1 MSDSR
6 NRRGRGAIVAVL
18 VALLAVTPAA
28 AQLPAAPGLP
38 GLPGLPGGLPGGI
51 GLPVDPSLPSTSG
64 VTQDLARV
72 TDLRRLRLREL
83 VRQNRDRIDIDGD
96 GAPVVRGELLA
107 VAPSPES
114 LARAATAGFTVMRG
128 SAVEGTDVRLVILAI
143 PRGLNARQ
151 AIKRLRRADPG
162 GDYDYNHIYSS
173 AGEADP
179 AVAAAPPG
187 CQSPPPYFSGPGGGA
202 AGRRIGLVDTGVD
215 ARHPALGGARVEQR
229 GFAPGGVRPRAHGTA
244 IASLMV
250 GRAGPFRGAAPGWA
264 LLVADVYGGGPTGGS
279 AEALVRGLGWLA
291 ANNVPVINVS
301 LVGPPNG
308 ALRAVIAS
316 LTARGVLVVAAV
328 GNDGPAAPPLFPAS
342 YPGVIAVTGV
352 DGRDRVLME
361 AGRALHLDFAAPG
374 ADMAAAGPGGG
385 FTSVRGTSFAAPIVA
400 GRLASVR
407 STAGPG
413 GARAAV
419 ETLTRTARDLG
430 PVGFDR
436 IYGRGLVGGDLRT
449 SPRAVGAGGGVL
461 R

>member
-1 MSDSR
+1 MGDTR

-18 VALLAVTPAA
+18 IALLAAAPAA
-28 AQLPAAPGLP
+28 AQLPSAPGLP
-38 GLPGLPGGLPGGI
+38 DLPGGLPGGV

-83 VRQNRDRIDIDGD
+83 VRQNRDRIDIDGN

-107 VAPSPES
+107 VAPSPGS
-114 LARAATAGFTVMRG
+114 LARAATAGFMVMRE
-128 SAVEGTDVRLVILAI
+128 SAVEGTDVRLVTLAI

-151 AIKRLRRADPG
+151 AIKRLRKADPG
-162 GDYDYNHIYSS
+162 GDYDFNHIYSS
-173 AGEADP
+173 AGENDP
-179 AVAAAPPG
+179 SIAAATPD
-187 CQSPPPYFSGPGGGA
+187 CQSPPPYFSGPGGGG
-202 AGRRIGLVDTGVD
+202 GRRIGLVDTGVD

-244 IASLMV
+244 TASLMV

-264 LLVADVYGGGPTGGS
+264 LLVADVYGDGPTGGS

-291 ANNVPVINVS
+291 ANNVSVINVS

-374 ADMAAAGPGGG
+374 ADMAAAGSGGG

-407 STAGPG
+407 STAGPA

-419 ETLTRTARDLG
+419 EALTRTARDLG
-430 PVGFDR
+430 PAGFDR
-436 IYGRGLVGGDLRT
+436 TYGRGLVGGDLRI
-449 SPRAVGAGGGVL
+449 SPRAVGASGGVL

>member
-1 MSDSR
+1 MSDTR

-18 VALLAVTPAA
+18 IVLLAAAPAA
-28 AQLPAAPGLP
+28 AQLPATP

-51 GLPVDPSLPSTSG
+51 DLPVDPSLPSTSG
-64 VTQDLARV
+64 VAADLGRV
-72 TDLRRLRLREL
+72 TDLRKLRLREL
-83 VRQNRDRIDIDGD
+83 IRQNRDRIDIDGS

-107 VAPSPES
+107 VAPSADS
-114 LARAATAGFTVMRG
+114 LARAATAGFTVMRET
-128 SAVEGTDVRLVILAI
+128 AVEGTDVRLVTLAI

-151 AIKRLRRADPG
+151 AIKRLRKADPG
-162 GDYDYNHIYSS
+162 GNYDFNHIYSS
-173 AGEADP
+173 AGED
-179 AVAAAPPG
+179 APMPSTPE

-229 GFAPGGVRPRAHGTA
+229 GFAPGGVRPRPHGTA
-244 IASLMV
+244 TASLMV

-264 LLVADVYGGGPTGGS
+264 LLVADVYGDGPTGGS

-352 DGRDRVLME
+352 DGRNRVLME
-361 AGRALHLDFAAPG
+361 AGRPLHLDFAAPG

-385 FTSVRGTSFAAPIVA
+385 FISVRGTSFAAPIVA
-400 GRLASVR
+400 GRLATLR
-407 STAGPG
+407 SAAGPG
-413 GARAAV
+413 GARATVDA
-419 ETLTRTARDLG
+419 LGRSAYDLG
-430 PVGFDR
+430 PIGFDR

-449 SPRAVGAGGGVL
+449 PPRAVGAAGGVL

>member
-1 MSDSR
+1 MSDTR

-18 VALLAVTPAA
+18 VVLLAVSPAA
-28 AQLPAAPGLP
+28 AQLPSAP
-38 GLPGLPGGLPGGI
+38 GLPGLPGGLPGEV
-51 GLPVDPSLPSTSG
+51 GLPVDPGLPSTSG
-64 VTQDLARV
+64 VAADLGRV

-83 VRQNRDRIDIDGD
+83 IRQNRDTIDIDGN

-114 LARAATAGFTVMRG
+114 LARATMAGFVVLRET
-128 SAVEGTDVRLVILAI
+128 AVEGTDVRLVTLAI

-151 AIKRLRRADPG
+151 AINRLRKADPD
-162 GDYDYNHIYSS
+162 GDYDFNHIYSS
-173 AGEADP
+173 AGEDDP
-179 AVAAAPPG
+179 AIAPSPPD

-215 ARHPALGGARVEQR
+215 ARHPVLNGARVEQR

-244 IASLMV
+244 TASLMI
-250 GRAGPFRGAAPGWA
+250 GRAGPFRGAAPGST
-264 LLVADVYGGGPTGGS
+264 LLVADVYGDGPTGGS
-279 AEALVRGLGWLA
+279 AEAIVRGLGWLA
-291 ANNVPVINVS
+291 ANNVSVINVS
-301 LVGPPNG
+301 LVGPPTG
-308 ALRAVIAS
+308 AMRAVIAS

-385 FTSVRGTSFAAPIVA
+385 FTRVRGTSFAAPIVA
-400 GRLASVR
+400 GRLASLR
-407 STAGPG
+407 SAAGPA

-419 ETLTRTARDLG
+419 DALTRTARDLG
-430 PVGFDR
+430 PAGFDR
-436 IYGRGLVGGDLRT
+436 TYGRGLVGGDLRT
-449 SPRAVGAGGGVL
+449 PPRAVGAGGGVL